1 MQKEFDEYPEEFD
14 SKRFLDFI
22 RERFGS
28 PIMPEEELLI
38 RFTRFIQPRQ
48 KENKKTSDEDIQMW
62 YESLVK
68 EFNSMERPLDA
79 AGTDISDPLGHRRP
93 TLEKRV
99 QDQDREVSL
108 ATGLL
113 KEKHRKEEATPPES
127 MARKAPGR
135 DKKKRPK
142 GPQMGDGN

>member
-22 RERFGS
+22 RERFGGS
-28 PIMPEEELLI
+28 VMPEEELLI
-38 RFTRFIQPRQ
+38 RFTRFIAPRQ
-48 KENKKTSDEDIQMW
+48 QEGKGVSDEDIQVW

-68 EFNSMERPLDA
+68 ELDRIDKPLDA
-79 AGTDISDPLGHRRP
+79 VGTDISDPHGLRRP
-93 TLEKRV
+93 SLEKRV
-99 QDQDREVSL
+99 QGQNRDVSL

-113 KEKHRKEEATPPES
+113 QDKHRKEE
-127 MARKAPGR
+127 G
-135 DKKKRPK
+135 DGKKRPK